1 MAKLDTKQNFSI
13 PTSQSERDKII
24 LLAVKVLSE
33 SQGGNVTLNQILSYA
48 DDIYNM
54 LTSRIDNITSA
65 PAGSTTGDLE
75 LRDLRIDTS
84 GKIYGS
90 AGEAVRSQFK
100 NEKNERINND
110 NKILSELLITQQLMS
125 SFHSG
130 YTVGTVELGNDKS
143 IAY

>member
-13 PTSQSERDKII
+13 PSSDSERDKIL
-24 LLAVKVLSE
+24 LLAVKE
-33 SQGGNVTLNQILSYA
+33 FAEKEGGNVTLKQILSYA
-48 DDIYNM
+48 DDIYNT
-54 LTSRIDNITSA
+54 LTSRINNIASA
-65 PAGSTTGDLE
+65 PEGSTSGDLE
-75 LRDLRIDTS
+75 LRDLRIGTN

-90 AGEAVRSQFK
+90 AGESVRTQFK
-100 NEKNERINND
+100 NEKNERIDNE